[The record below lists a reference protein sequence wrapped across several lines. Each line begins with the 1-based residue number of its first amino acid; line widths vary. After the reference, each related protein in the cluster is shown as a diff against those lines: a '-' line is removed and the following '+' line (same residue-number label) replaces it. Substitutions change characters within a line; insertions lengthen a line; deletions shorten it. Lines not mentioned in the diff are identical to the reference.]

1 MVEGFWFFHCPEC
14 GFGNEELGYLAADHE
29 LLCEVCLEENRGPV
43 RLQRCEPDETVAAYA
58 RLRRDLA
65 A

>member
-1 MVEGFWFFHCPEC
+1 MVEGFWCFQCPQC
-14 GFGNEELGYLAADHE
+14 GFGHEELGNLAADHE

-43 RLQRCEPDETVAAYA
+43 RLQRWEPDESTPAYA